1 MAQKHVQRSRG
12 ERRKEKTE
20 TLRIRGSFSL
30 QGGDGWELILDQ
42 QEEPWMAFMLR
53 TSDFIKKP
61 VRYLHFCFLIST
73 STSPKKKPTKQ
84 NKKQKQKKKFI
95 ISEKPMV
102 VAIETLMIN

>member
-1 MAQKHVQRSRG
+1 MAQKHVQRSTG

-20 TLRIRGSFSL
+20 TLRIRGSLPL
-30 QGGDGWELILDQ
+30 QGGDEWELILDR

-53 TSDFIKKP
+53 TSDFIKKT

-73 STSPKKKPTKQ
+73 STSPKKTPHKTKQ
-84 NKKQKQKKKFI
+84 KTKAKKKFI